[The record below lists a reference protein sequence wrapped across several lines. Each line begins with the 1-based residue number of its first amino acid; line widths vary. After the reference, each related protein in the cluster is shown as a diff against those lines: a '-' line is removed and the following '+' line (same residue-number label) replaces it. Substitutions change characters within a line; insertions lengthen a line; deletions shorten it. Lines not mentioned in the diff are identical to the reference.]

1 MTSDHPLTLLTDD
14 TPRVTVLTP
23 HQSSLAVSERDV
35 TLLVAAAAA
44 VLNGTVRVSLSD
56 DERRR
61 LRRLNAMLFR
71 QLSDACQQDVRARSV
86 TAESVSLRQ
95 SA

>member
-1 MTSDHPLTLLTDD
+1 MTSDHPLTVLTDD

-56 DERRR
+56 DERSR

-71 QLSDACQQDVRARSV
+71 QLSDAYQQDVRSRATPADSI
-86 TAESVSLRQ
+86 LRQ

>member
-1 MTSDHPLTLLTDD
+1 MTSDHPLTVLTDD

-23 HQSSLAVSERDV
+23 HQSSLAVSERDI

-44 VLNGTVRVSLSD
+44 VLNGAVTVSLSD

-61 LRRLNAMLFR
+61 LRRLNATMFR
-71 QLSDACQQDVRARSV
+71 QLSDAYQQDVRSRATPADSI
-86 TAESVSLRQ
+86 LRQ